1 MLFIYK
7 YVTFL
12 TFLHLRFFFFQ
23 IKTKVEYCV
32 TITVLLELEMAKRGC
47 VQILQHGFRYQ
58 AIEIVSGKGVIETLF
73 GQKRSFQKLQI
84 SSINLTYFHFPFTYF
99 QRINSPLRSWCP
111 DTQYILLN

>member
-1 MLFIYK
+1 MLSYSILAKKMCFSSINMSPCNFF
-7 YVTFL
+7 TSE
-12 TFLHLRFFFFQ
+12 FFFQ

-84 SSINLTYFHFPFTYF
+84 SSINLT
-99 QRINSPLRSWCP
+99 
-111 DTQYILLN
+111 